1 MEEMPVLKECITF
14 WRKESGAK
22 ETALRYGSGFGGN
35 TGKKKGSDGLL
46 NFFSTHGEAFISIA
60 LSLYREKVF
69 INCSNHPSAIWSKEQ
84 KQAAEAYGQI
94 RDIDFPEVDPGW
106 TEQEIQREADRIC
119 GEIFQYNV
127 AAVMCQGEFTLTY
140 AIVRKLKERKI
151 PALAACSSRRRKRR

>member
-1 MEEMPVLKECITF
+1 MYNILAE
-14 WRKESGAK
+14 RKRSKRNRAQIC
-22 ETALRYGSGFGGN
+22 SGFGGN

-140 AIVRKLKERKI
+140 AIVRNLRKEKFRRWR
-151 PALAACSSRRRKRR
+151 PAAAAERKRR